1 MVIQIMIQITGTN
14 KMMICLS
21 GFRRIRYKMQWSG
34 LETRTGLR
42 LKITFSITSYAANQH
57 I

>member
-14 KMMICLS
+14 KKMICLS
-21 GFRRIRYKMQWSG
+21 GFRRIRHKMQWSG
-34 LETRTGLR
+34 LEKRTGLR
-42 LKITFSITSYAANQH
+42 LKITFSITSYAANHH